1 MVWPSGY
8 TVIGRFARM
17 ERDRIMPD
25 SGPDSRKLPASR
37 FRPAL
42 LIPVLVIAFLVV
54 LWFLTGQGR

>member
-1 MVWPSGY
+1 
-8 TVIGRFARM
+8 M